1 MIQFNLLPD
10 VKKEY
15 IKTKRTKHL
24 IITTSALSSAVVLVV
39 LLLLFSFVQFSQKKS
54 INDLSKDI
62 STEIAKVTSV
72 EGIDEIL
79 TIQNQLESLP
89 GVNQSK
95 PEVSRIIDY
104 LKIVTPQGVFISSL
118 DLNVANS
125 TIELSGTAETL
136 ALINTYA
143 DTLKFATFKTIDVGD
158 ENNEK
163 QSLVDN
169 NDRTFSNVLTDLSRG
184 SEKSSYTIT
193 LGYAPVIFDNT
204 KVVTI
209 VVPKDT
215 VTTRSVTGQPKLD
228 SNELLFDTPPENGTG
243 AGE

>member
-24 IITTSALSSAVVLVV
+24 IITTSALSSIGVLVV
-39 LLLLFSFVQFSQKKS
+39 LLMLFSYVQFAQKKS
-54 INDLSKDI
+54 INDLTKDI
-62 STEIAKVTSV
+62 AVEIAKVTSI
-72 EGIDEIL
+72 EGLDEIL

-89 GVNQSK
+89 DVNQAK

-118 DLNVANS
+118 DLDVTNS
-125 TIELSGTAETL
+125 TIEISGTAETL

-143 DTLKFATFKTIDVGD
+143 DTLKFATYKTIDVGD
-158 ENNEK
+158 EDNEN
-163 QSLVDN
+163 QTLVDN
-169 NDRTFSNVLTDLSRG
+169 SDKTFSNVLTDLSRG
-184 SEKSSYTIT
+184 SEKASYSIS
-193 LGYAPVIFDNT
+193 LSFDPVIFDNT

-215 VTTRSVTGQPKLD
+215 VTTRSVTGQPKLNSD
-228 SNELLFDTPPENGTG
+228 ESLFNAPPENETG
-243 AGE
+243 EDQ